1 MRLKDQPVSE
11 RPRERLVEHGADALS
26 HAELIAILLRTGLKG
41 VNAVEIG
48 RQLLQKFG
56 TLQALAQASIAD
68 LQKVKGI
75 GRDKAVTLVAAFAL
89 ARKMAGELQHE
100 SPVLDNPENVVRL
113 LREMNLVKNVET
125 LQVLLLNTRH
135 RLIRVDEKITEGTL
149 DTLLVHPREVF
160 RSAIAANAAAVV
172 LAHNHPSGDP
182 TPSEADIKVTRDLIR
197 ATQYLKIE
205 LLDHVIIG
213 DVRREKSYSS
223 LRELGFFYTNDSAP
237 VPATV
242 AVSASAGLD
251 AIDALDL
258 LKNCASAAIALAMMN
273 ANKIKDSTKANAGWE
288 DLETASF
295 QDGNLELPRLLAD
308 QFESDL
314 LAWRAEVDRMVQKAE
329 LPEVP
334 AAGPCFPSHNIEN
347 AVNALKY
354 LLELQG
360 DEISNRNNNSSFA
373 CSFLVV
379 DRLESAFDKVWKA
392 FGNLRRTLDGGKI
405 PQAA

>member
-11 RPRERLVEHGADALS
+11 RPRERLAALGADALS

-41 VNAVEIG
+41 TNAVEIG
-48 RQLLQKFG
+48 KQLIKKYG

-113 LREMNLVKNVET
+113 LREKNLVKNVET

-135 RLIRVDEKITEGTL
+135 RLIRVDEVIDGTI

-197 ATQYLKIE
+197 AGQLLKIE
-205 LLDHVIIG
+205 VLDHIIIG
-213 DVRREKSYSS
+213 RATPERSKDYVS
-223 LRELGFFYTNDSAP
+223 LRELGHFYS
-237 VPATV
+237 
-242 AVSASAGLD
+242 
-251 AIDALDL
+251 
-258 LKNCASAAIALAMMN
+258 
-273 ANKIKDSTKANAGWE
+273 
-288 DLETASF
+288 
-295 QDGNLELPRLLAD
+295 
-308 QFESDL
+308 
-314 LAWRAEVDRMVQKAE
+314 
-329 LPEVP
+329 
-334 AAGPCFPSHNIEN
+334 
-347 AVNALKY
+347 
-354 LLELQG
+354 
-360 DEISNRNNNSSFA
+360 
-373 CSFLVV
+373 
-379 DRLESAFDKVWKA
+379 
-392 FGNLRRTLDGGKI
+392 
-405 PQAA
+405 